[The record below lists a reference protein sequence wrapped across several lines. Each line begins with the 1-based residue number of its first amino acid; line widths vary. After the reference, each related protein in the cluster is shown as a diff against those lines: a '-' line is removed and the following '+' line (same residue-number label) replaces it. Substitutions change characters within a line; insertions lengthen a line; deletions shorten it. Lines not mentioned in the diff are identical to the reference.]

1 MHELA
6 IAKGI
11 IDIVNDESAKQGFTH
26 VEEIRLCVGEY
37 SGVVPECLNE
47 FFPYAAK
54 GSPAE
59 GAALTVRV
67 PKTEFLCAECGY
79 RGEIDRREAKCP
91 VCGGTAL
98 RMTGGREF
106 YVESLVVSENKE

>member
-11 IDIVNDESAKQGFTH
+11 IDIVNDESAKQGFAR

-37 SGVVPECLNE
+37 SGVVPDCLRE

-67 PKTEFLCAECGY
+67 PESEFLCEECGY
-79 RGEIDRREAKCP
+79 QGAVNRREACCP
-91 VCGGTAL
+91 ICGGTAL
-98 RMTGGREF
+98 KMTKGREF
-106 YVESLVVSENKE
+106 YVESLVVSENHE